1 MRDQKADWKVTGDRD
16 SDICFKT
23 PWQCPKAFSLWL
35 IRFPEGTLDLLC
47 RRKSGQGLT
56 VSLLIPLKYRPLLLS
71 SWVLSLLLCR
81 ASSVTVGVRRWA
93 AQKGEVSADPGPY
106 RPSTSLAVFS
116 PNLHTRH
123 RNYLTHL
130 TPDPFQGPAVSN
142 GLLRAGFSVPRLR
155 WQSNFR
161 AFPLPHQ

>member
-56 VSLLIPLKYRPLLLS
+56 VSLLIPLTLN
-71 SWVLSLLLCR
+71 
-81 ASSVTVGVRRWA
+81 T
-93 AQKGEVSADPGPY
+93 DPYSCPHGC
-106 RPSTSLAVFS
+106 SVFS
-116 PNLHTRH
+116 CAEP
-123 RNYLTHL
+123 
-130 TPDPFQGPAVSN
+130 
-142 GLLRAGFSVPRLR
+142 PR
-155 WQSNFR
+155 
-161 AFPLPHQ
+161 